1 MKKSRSLPF
10 MYPLAVLL
18 ALWVNAANAAGQDA
32 SDAIREHVERHQLS
46 RQLALAGADIA
57 GLDVFWRLYEN
68 NNYAPLW
75 PEQERIDVLIDMVG
89 RAEEEGLLPRD
100 YHHETLL
107 RLRRSNPRKAED
119 VADFDMLL
127 TDSLMRYLYHRYF
140 GKVNPAD
147 LDSDWNLSR
156 RLDQDPLELLADYRT
171 RAASEGGGYPA
182 VPSGETLRRGMH
194 DPRITLL
201 RARLQASNHLTAGS
215 PDDPEYFDAELER
228 AVKRF
233 QTEAEIDVDGAVGA
247 GTLAALNVSLQSRID
262 QIRVNMERARWIL
275 RDIKGTDN
283 FVVVNIADFKTMLVR
298 DGDLAWQTRSQ
309 VGRTYRKTPIF
320 RSNMKYVQFNPTWTI
335 PPGIL
340 RRDTLPKLKADA
352 EGYLA
357 HRLGRRHIP

>member
-1 MKKSRSLPF
+1 MTFTFTTSGPEKVKMKKSRSLPF

-140 GKVNPAD
+140 GKVGPPGTDSRYDGRRGHAATHRGSTRLGPLLPAD
-147 LDSDWNLSR
+147 ETTAGGL
-156 RLDQDPLELLADYRT
+156 PGAG
-171 RAASEGGGYPA
+171 SER
-182 VPSGETLRRGMH
+182 RRGLSS
-194 DPRITLL
+194 RTV
-201 RARLQASNHLTAGS
+201 R
-215 PDDPEYFDAELER
+215 PD
-228 AVKRF
+228 
-233 QTEAEIDVDGAVGA
+233 
-247 GTLAALNVSLQSRID
+247 
-262 QIRVNMERARWIL
+262 
-275 RDIKGTDN
+275 
-283 FVVVNIADFKTMLVR
+283 IAQ
-298 DGDLAWQTRSQ
+298 GHA
-309 VGRTYRKTPIF
+309 
-320 RSNMKYVQFNPTWTI
+320 
-335 PPGIL
+335 
-340 RRDTLPKLKADA
+340 
-352 EGYLA
+352 
-357 HRLGRRHIP
+357 